1 MDRELRAQGM
11 TGGSQALRH
20 KVRLW
25 VSLDGAYGAE
35 AREVLA
41 LGSSMG
47 EYMEPFSMVYM
58 SRNPLLS

>member
-41 LGSSMG
+41 LV
-47 EYMEPFSMVYM
+47 YCNAVHNCCVME
-58 SRNPLLS
+58 RPLCP